1 MRKSLIGLTAFL
13 AIAIS
18 CNKSQDPD
26 LPIKGITEEKVL
38 VKDAVYFAGTL
49 PSSVD
54 EALHRRFVNIAS
66 NPSQAEII
74 ILRSSDLQ
82 VNESMV
88 KGAWENGKTIVE
100 VNPDYASHKKF
111 WATTD
116 APDCMMEPDD
126 GLLLLARR
134 DLMCYVL
141 QDPFVLEGFLSNNDI
156 EEDKEASASNE
167 NLEDEDKEVVDFDEE
182 VEYLD
187 SKLDSF
193 VEWLNE
199 NSLLENAKEEVPE
212 YMEFEQELS
221 KFIES
226 SSFTQTYVRSLP
238 VGADDYQ
245 LCKVKLSKPDKVSRH
260 STLDV
265 KITITPLYAYE
276 MNGNDS
282 GDYYFVTADVNSRNH
297 DLFGKYTKKH
307 GGIQTYAFAFFSED
321 IHWTADLGVEE
332 GVNTV
337 EFFKDPMPQT
347 TMGATTYG
355 SGFSAALNVTGQGGA
370 MGDKASGNLT
380 IGGTFTWNNSISRD
394 ISDLEISQKT
404 RGSMVDY
411 DYICRNFTKNDDVN
425 KAVPLIARS
434 DQNCYASWCWHV
446 KGTKDN
452 DTTTKFTF
460 NFTVDPKY
468 GYMYRH
474 GTWGAEGH
482 IKHDVHLLADTL
494 KAFSFF
500 VTPPDRTETGVLEFM
515 STYDYVRAINIYD
528 ESTGKAVGKRVQGE
542 SAALKKNGKVNCQL
556 PKGTY
561 KVMFEL
567 RAGDG
572 TKIGDYVIEGV
583 EVRTGETT
591 RVASLEGERIK
602 DTI

>member
-1 MRKSLIGLTAFL
+1 MRKSLLGLMVFF

-18 CNKSQDPD
+18 CNKSQYPD
-26 LPIKGITEEKVL
+26 HPTSDIPEEKVL
-38 VKDAVYFAGTL
+38 VKDAVYFAGSL
-49 PSSVD
+49 PSSID
-54 EALHRRFVNIAS
+54 EALRRRFVNITS

-74 ILRSSDLQ
+74 ILLSSGLQ
-82 VNESMV
+82 ANESLV
-88 KGAWENGKTIVE
+88 KDAWENGKTIVE
-100 VNPDYASHKKF
+100 VNPDYTSHKKF
-111 WATTD
+111 WAATD
-116 APDCMMEPDD
+116 APDCMIEPNDD
-126 GLLLLARR
+126 LLLLARHN
-134 DLMCYVL
+134 LMCYVM
-141 QDPFVLEGFLSNNDI
+141 QDPFVLDGFLSNNDI

-187 SKLDSF
+187 TKLDSF

-199 NSLLENAKEEVPE
+199 NSLLKNANEEVPE

-226 SSFTQTYVRSLP
+226 SNFTQTYIRSLP

-245 LCKVKLSKPDKVSRH
+245 LCKIALSKPDRVSRH
-260 STLDV
+260 SMVEV

-276 MNGNDS
+276 MNGDDS
-282 GDYYFVTADVNSRNH
+282 GDYYFVTVRVNSRNH

-307 GGIQTYAFAFFSED
+307 GGIKTYAFAFFSED
-321 IHWTADLGVEE
+321 IHWTADLGVKKD
-332 GVNTV
+332 VNTV
-337 EFFKDPMPQT
+337 EFFKEPMPQT
-347 TMGATTYG
+347 TMGATEYG

-370 MGDKASGNLT
+370 VGDVPTGNLT
-380 IGGTFTWNNSISRD
+380 VGGTFTWNNSISRQM
-394 ISDLEISQKT
+394 SDLEISQKT

-411 DYICRNFTKNDDVN
+411 DYFCRNFTKNDDVN

-434 DQNCYASWCWHV
+434 DQYCYASWCWHV

-452 DTTTKFTF
+452 DTTKFAF
-460 NFTVDPKY
+460 NFTIDPKY

-494 KAFSFF
+494 RSFSFP
-500 VTPPDRTETGVLEFM
+500 VTPPNRKEIGVLEFM
-515 STYDYVRAINIYD
+515 STYDYVRAITIYD
-528 ESTGKAVGKRVQGE
+528 ANTDKEVAGRVQGE
-542 SAALKKNGKVNCQL
+542 NAALKKNGKVNCQL

-567 RAGDG
+567 RSGDG
-572 TKIGDYVIEGV
+572 IKKGDYVIEGV

-591 RVASLEGERIK
+591 RVASLEGEK
-602 DTI
+602 V